1 MVFSFKKKNCRRVN
15 EHWIPYYMRCAFC
28 NIDYSRFIG
37 RLETFEQDV
46 KYVLVKTN
54 LTKEI
59 PLQDASER
67 MLNTATSKVI
77 SDEKLNNEGLIIA
90 SDRTMEYFKPLNK
103 TLINKL
109 YQLFKPDF
117 DMFLYS
123 IKELI

>member
-1 MVFSFKKKNCRRVN
+1 
-15 EHWIPYYMRCAFC
+15 MRCAFC
-28 NIDYSRFIG
+28 NVNYDRFIG

-77 SDEKLNNEGLIIA
+77 SDEKINNEGLIIA
-90 SDRTMEYFKPLNK
+90 SNRTMEYFKPLDK
-103 TLINKL
+103 MFIEHL
-109 YQLFKPDF
+109 YKLFKPDF

-123 IKELI
+123 INEFMGIIHSYELRKSMKISSRS

>member
-1 MVFSFKKKNCRRVN
+1 MDFSFKKKNCRRIN
-15 EHWIPYYMRCAFC
+15 EHWIPFYMRCAFC
-28 NIDYSRFIG
+28 NMNYNRFIG

-46 KYVLVKTN
+46 KYVLAKTN

-77 SDEKLNNEGLIIA
+77 SDEKLNKDGLIIA
-90 SDRTMEYFKPLNK
+90 SNRTIEYFKPLDK
-103 TLINKL
+103 ILIKQL
-109 YQLFKPDF
+109 YKLFKPDF

-123 IKELI
+123 IKEII